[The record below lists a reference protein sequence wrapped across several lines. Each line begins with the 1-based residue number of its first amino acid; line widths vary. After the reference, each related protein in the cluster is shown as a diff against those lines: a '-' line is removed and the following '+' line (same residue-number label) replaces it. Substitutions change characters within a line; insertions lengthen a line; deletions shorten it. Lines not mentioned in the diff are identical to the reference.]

1 MAHIKNDFLERL
13 VSILVIIGLLV
24 APVATITLFILQ
36 LCNVID
42 LWWLVIGMT
51 IYFIVSIILTKYKVV
66 DIIGE
71 EIDIPIDDGTLD

>member
-13 VSILVIIGLLV
+13 VSILVIIGLFV
-24 APVATITLFILQ
+24 APIATITLFILQ

-42 LWWLVIGMT
+42 LWWLVIGTT
-51 IYFIVSIILTKYKVV
+51 IYFIISIILTKCKVV

-71 EIDIPIDDGTLD
+71 EIIIPIDDGTLD